1 LFDTVHPVFPEYLLE
16 RDVKINHPNGM
27 RVLMVA
33 QDDKLRVLRA
43 GFLGVSGFDVVV
55 PGNTEEAAA
64 AIWTTDLDAML
75 LSYSIPSRD
84 AVYLA
89 QLFRAIRPH
98 GCLIGIS
105 ADTRSHPLIATDAQI
120 LSTATPETIC
130 ETIRKK
136 CVARVA

>member
-1 LFDTVHPVFPEYLLE
+1 MFDTVHPVFPEYLLE

-64 AIWTTDLDAML
+64 AIWTTVLDAML

-98 GCLIGIS
+98 GKLIGNQ
-105 ADTRSHPLIATDAQI
+105 AQAVRLGYFLNTSPSKC
-120 LSTATPETIC
+120 LSTSPRLSGSFTVVNMME
-130 ETIRKK
+130 
-136 CVARVA
+136 